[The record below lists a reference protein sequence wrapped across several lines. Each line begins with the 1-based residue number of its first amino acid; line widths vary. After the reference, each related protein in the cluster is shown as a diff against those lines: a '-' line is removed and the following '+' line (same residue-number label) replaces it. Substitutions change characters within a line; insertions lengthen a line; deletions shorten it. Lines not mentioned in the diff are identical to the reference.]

1 MSSTRSEHPV
11 EQPLRDDRTAT
22 ARANSNIA
30 LIKYWGKRD
39 AALNIPA
46 VGSISLTLDAL
57 STETRVT
64 FRSGLEM
71 DEFWLA
77 GTRADSTRASRLL
90 DIVRDSSGVG
100 SRAVVESTNNFPTA
114 AGLASSAS
122 GFAALAVAASAAA
135 GLALDDRELSIL
147 ARRGSGSAARSLF
160 GGIVELHAGTRDD
173 GLDSFAEPVLPLETW
188 PLSVVIAITELGQKS
203 VNSTKGMRGSALTSP
218 FYPAWVD
225 TGNDDLAAM
234 RRAITNRDF
243 EQLGELAE
251 YSCLKLHALM
261 MSTRPALLYW
271 NAATM
276 AAIHAVSELRVSGIP
291 VYFTIDAGP
300 QVKALCPPEHARTV
314 ADALGQV
321 AGVLETRIST
331 LGHGAQLLS

>member
-1 MSSTRSEHPV
+1 MD
-11 EQPLRDDRTAT
+11 QALGDDRTAT
-22 ARANSNIA
+22 ARAHSNIA
-30 LIKYWGKRD
+30 LVKYWGKRD

-46 VGSISLTLDAL
+46 VGSISITLDAL
-57 STETRVT
+57 STDTRVT
-64 FRSGLEM
+64 FGSGLEQ

-77 GTRADSTRASRLL
+77 GTRADATRASHLL
-90 DIVRDSSGVG
+90 DIVRDSSGVS

-135 GLALDDRELSIL
+135 GLSLDDRELSIL

-160 GGIVELHAGTRDD
+160 GGIVELYAGIRDD
-173 GLDSFAEPVLPLETW
+173 GLDSFAEPVLSPESW
-188 PLSVVIAITELGQKS
+188 PLTVVVVITELGQKS
-203 VNSTKGMRGSALTSP
+203 VNSTTGMGGSALTSP
-218 FYPAWVD
+218 FYSAWVD
-225 TGNDDLAAM
+225 TGTDDLAAM
-234 RRAITNRDF
+234 RLAIATRDF

-276 AAIHAVSELRVSGIP
+276 TSIHAVRELRASGIP

-300 QVKALCPPEHARTV
+300 QVKALCLPGHARMV

-321 AGVLETRIST
+321 PGVHETRISA
-331 LGHGAQLLS
+331 LGHGARLLP

>member
-1 MSSTRSEHPV
+1 MD
-11 EQPLRDDRTAT
+11 QALGDDRIAT
-22 ARANSNIA
+22 ARAHSNIA

-39 AALNIPA
+39 AALNLPA
-46 VGSISLTLDAL
+46 VGSISITLDAL
-57 STETRVT
+57 STDTRVT
-64 FRSGLEM
+64 FRPGLEQ

-77 GTRADSTRASRLL
+77 GTRADATRASHLL
-90 DIVRDSSGVG
+90 DIVRDSSRIG

-135 GLALDDRELSIL
+135 GLSLDDRQLSIL

-160 GGIVELHAGTRDD
+160 GGIVELHAGIRDD
-173 GLDSFAEPVLPLETW
+173 GLDSFAEPVLAPEAW
-188 PLSVVIAITELGQKS
+188 PLTVVVAITELGQKS
-203 VNSTKGMRGSALTSP
+203 VNSTTGMGGSALTSP

-225 TGNDDLAAM
+225 TGTDDLAAM
-234 RRAITNRDF
+234 RLAIANRDF

-276 AAIHAVSELRVSGIP
+276 AGIHAVRELRAGGVP

-300 QVKALCPPEHARTV
+300 QVKAVCLPEHARTV

-321 AGVLETRIST
+321 AGVHETRTSAP
-331 LGHGAQLLS
+331 GRGAQLLP

>member
-1 MSSTRSEHPV
+1 MD
-11 EQPLRDDRTAT
+11 QALGDDRTAT
-22 ARANSNIA
+22 ARAHSNIA
-30 LIKYWGKRD
+30 LVKYWGKRD

-46 VGSISLTLDAL
+46 VGSISITLDAL
-57 STETRVT
+57 STDTRVT
-64 FRSGLEM
+64 FGSGLEQ

-77 GTRADSTRASRLL
+77 GTRADATRASHLL
-90 DIVRDSSGVG
+90 DIVRDSSGVS

-135 GLALDDRELSIL
+135 GLSLDDRELSIL

-160 GGIVELHAGTRDD
+160 GGIVELYAGIRDD
-173 GLDSFAEPVLPLETW
+173 GLDSFAEPVLAPESW
-188 PLSVVIAITELGQKS
+188 PLTVVVAITELGQKS
-203 VNSTKGMRGSALTSP
+203 VNSTTGMGGSALTSP
-218 FYPAWVD
+218 FYPAWVG
-225 TGNDDLAAM
+225 TGTDDLAAM
-234 RRAITNRDF
+234 RLAIATRDF

-276 AAIHAVSELRVSGIP
+276 TSIHAVRELRASGIP

-300 QVKALCPPEHARTV
+300 QVKALCLPGHARMV

-321 AGVLETRIST
+321 PGVHETRISA
-331 LGHGAQLLS
+331 LGRGARLLP

>member
-1 MSSTRSEHPV
+1 V
-11 EQPLRDDRTAT
+11 NGPLGRDRTAQ
-22 ARANSNIA
+22 ARAHSNIA

-57 STETRVT
+57 STDTRVT
-64 FRSGLEM
+64 FRSGLAE

-77 GTRADSTRASRLL
+77 GTRADATRASQLL
-90 DIVRDSSGVG
+90 DIVRGSSGIS

-122 GFAALAVAASAAA
+122 GFAALAVAASTAA
-135 GLALDDRELSIL
+135 GLSLDDRELSIL

-160 GGIVELHAGTRDD
+160 GGIVEMHAGTHDD
-173 GLDSFAEPVLPLETW
+173 GLDSFAEPVLAPEAW
-188 PLSVVIAITELGQKS
+188 PLTVVVAITELGQKN
-203 VNSTKGMRGSALTSP
+203 VNSTTGMGGSALTSP

-225 TGNDDLAAM
+225 TGKDDLAAM
-234 RRAITNRDF
+234 RLAIANRDF

-251 YSCLKLHALM
+251 YSCLKLHGLM

-276 AAIHAVSELRVSGIP
+276 AAIHAVYDLRASGVP

-300 QVKALCPPEHARTV
+300 QLKALCLPEHAGTV
-314 ADALGQV
+314 EDALGQV
-321 AGVLETRIST
+321 AGVHETRIST
-331 LGHGAQLLS
+331 LGHGAQLLQ

>member
-1 MSSTRSEHPV
+1 MD
-11 EQPLRDDRTAT
+11 QPLGNDRTAT
-22 ARANSNIA
+22 ARAHSNIA
-30 LIKYWGKRD
+30 LIKYWGKRN
-39 AALNIPA
+39 AALNIPV

-57 STETRVT
+57 STDTRVT
-64 FRSGLEM
+64 FRSGLEQ

-77 GTRADSTRASRLL
+77 ETRADATRASHLL

-135 GLALDDRELSIL
+135 GLSLDDRELSIL

-173 GLDSFAEPVLPLETW
+173 GLDSFAEPLLAPEAW
-188 PLSVVIAITELGQKS
+188 PLTVVVAITERGQKS
-203 VNSTKGMRGSALTSP
+203 VNSTTGMGGSALTSP

-225 TGNDDLAAM
+225 TGNDDLATM
-234 RRAITNRDF
+234 RLAIANRDF
-243 EQLGELAE
+243 VQLGELAE
-251 YSCLKLHALM
+251 YSCLKLHGLM
-261 MSTRPALLYW
+261 ISTRPALLYW

-276 AAIHAVSELRVSGIP
+276 AAIHVVHELRASGIP

-300 QVKALCPPEHARTV
+300 QLKALCLSENARTV

-321 AGVLETRIST
+321 AGVHETRIST
-331 LGHGAQLLS
+331 LGHGAQLLP

>member
-1 MSSTRSEHPV
+1 V
-11 EQPLRDDRTAT
+11 NGPLGRDRTAQ
-22 ARANSNIA
+22 ARAHSNIA

-57 STETRVT
+57 STDTRVT
-64 FRSGLEM
+64 FRSGLTE

-77 GTRADSTRASRLL
+77 GTRADATRASHLL
-90 DIVRDSSGVG
+90 DIVRGSSGI
-100 SRAVVESTNNFPTA
+100 SSWAVVESTNNFPTA

-122 GFAALAVAASAAA
+122 GFAALAVAASTAA
-135 GLALDDRELSIL
+135 GLSLDNRELSIL

-160 GGIVELHAGTRDD
+160 GGIVEMHAGTDDD
-173 GLDSFAEPVLPLETW
+173 GLDSFAEPVLAREAW
-188 PLSVVIAITELGQKS
+188 PLTVVIAITELGQKN
-203 VNSTKGMRGSALTSP
+203 VNSTTGMGGSALTSP

-225 TGNDDLAAM
+225 TGKDDLAAM
-234 RRAITNRDF
+234 RLAIANRDF

-251 YSCLKLHALM
+251 YSCLKLHGLM

-276 AAIHAVSELRVSGIP
+276 AAIHAVYELRASGIP

-300 QVKALCPPEHARTV
+300 QLKALCLPEHAGAV
-314 ADALGQV
+314 EDALGQI
-321 AGVLETRIST
+321 AGVHETRIST
-331 LGHGAQLLS
+331 LGHGAQLLQ